1 MNSSEVLLP
10 PLSPEESLVRSRFL
24 KDFCDLLEKYD
35 LTMRFD
41 DSPHDSPRFAF
52 LSRDKEWLLLKRD
65 WVANSVIVDA
75 SDIPRDDYW

>member
-10 PLSPEESLVRSRFL
+10 PLSPEESLDRSRFL

-35 LTMRFD
+35 LMMRLD
-41 DSPHDSPRFAF
+41 DSPRFAF